1 MAVYVKGME
10 TKRELVMLTY
20 EKLCKQDASTI
31 NIRDIA
37 QEKGCSAAAIYR
49 HFENLDYLIVVAS
62 VRFMHEY
69 MSQYA
74 RLMDSHKTFVE
85 IYVESWEILNK
96 YAFERPDIYY
106 RLFWGNN
113 NQFYGDAIQDYLEL
127 FPFEVPEKNIAYFY
141 TLIFNENMQERDMQ
155 MLRRAANY
163 HQMTLEDADYF
174 SQTNTLIVRGL
185 LEDAMK
191 MKKEQRKEAEQLCNR
206 LIRKNMEKVLKKS

>member
-1 MAVYVKGME
+1 
-10 TKRELVMLTY
+10 
-20 EKLCKQDASTI
+20 
-31 NIRDIA
+31 
-37 QEKGCSAAAIYR
+37 
-49 HFENLDYLIVVAS
+49 
-62 VRFMHEY
+62 

-74 RLMDSHKTFVE
+74 KLMDSHKTFVE

-191 MKKEQRKEAEQLCNR
+191 MKKEQRKETEQLCNR
-206 LIRKNMEKVLKKS
+206 LIQKNMEKVLKKS